1 MKSTLF
7 NMVMVLFVI
16 TLLAS
21 AGVGAVHM
29 ITEEPIAE
37 ARVKA
42 TREALKQ
49 VLPEF
54 DETEVLRDTIE
65 NLPVTVHTASE
76 GGRVVGYA
84 VESMTKNGFSGVI
97 RLMVGFAPD
106 GQILNIRVLEQ
117 AETPGL
123 GTKMVGA
130 GNPLEKSFVGRN
142 PAQMKLGVKKDG
154 GDVDALTAATISS
167 RAYVDAVSRAYKAYC
182 EKAGVEA
189 AVNTVS
195 GASNTQ
201 NAGADGTS
209 GASAT
214 RDAGADGASGASN
227 NQETETEAATGATAA
242 RPNAEAGTRAAGEDR
257 YRERGLEREG
267 RSNRLQRGSQT
278 VNNAQEGGQN
288 E

>member
-54 DETEVLRDTIE
+54 DETEDTALTVE

-76 GGRVVGYA
+76 KGRVVGYA

-123 GTKMVGA
+123 GTKMVDA

-167 RAYVDAVSRAYKAYC
+167 RAYVDAMARAYAAYKQIA
-182 EKAGVEA
+182 EGVAPA
-189 AVNTVS
+189 ASDT
-195 GASNTQ
+195 
-201 NAGADGTS
+201 
-209 GASAT
+209 
-214 RDAGADGASGASN
+214 ASGA
-227 NQETETEAATGATAA
+227 TATGGDAAAAADSAAGATA
-242 RPNAEAGTRAAGEDR
+242 
-257 YRERGLEREG
+257 
-267 RSNRLQRGSQT
+267 QT
-278 VNNAQEGGQN
+278 GDNAQKGGDN

>member
-76 GGRVVGYA
+76 KGRVVGYA

-123 GTKMVGA
+123 GTKMVDA
-130 GNPLEKSFVGRN
+130 GNPLERVLS
-142 PAQMKLGVKKDG
+142 
-154 GDVDALTAATISS
+154 
-167 RAYVDAVSRAYKAYC
+167 
-182 EKAGVEA
+182 AGI
-189 AVNTVS
+189 
-195 GASNTQ
+195 
-201 NAGADGTS
+201 
-209 GASAT
+209 
-214 RDAGADGASGASN
+214 
-227 NQETETEAATGATAA
+227 
-242 RPNAEAGTRAAGEDR
+242 RPK
-257 YRERGLEREG
+257 
-267 RSNRLQRGSQT
+267 
-278 VNNAQEGGQN
+278 
-288 E
+288 

>member
-54 DETEVLRDTIE
+54 DETEDTALTVE

-76 GGRVVGYA
+76 KGRVVGYA

-123 GTKMVGA
+123 GTKMVDA

-167 RAYVDAVSRAYKAYC
+167 RAYVDAMARAYAAYKRIA
-182 EKAGVEA
+182 EGVAPA
-189 AVNTVS
+189 ASDT
-195 GASNTQ
+195 
-201 NAGADGTS
+201 
-209 GASAT
+209 
-214 RDAGADGASGASN
+214 ASGA
-227 NQETETEAATGATAA
+227 TATGGDAAAAADSAAGATA
-242 RPNAEAGTRAAGEDR
+242 
-257 YRERGLEREG
+257 
-267 RSNRLQRGSQT
+267 QT
-278 VNNAQEGGQN
+278 GDNAQKGGDN

>member
-54 DETEVLRDTIE
+54 DETEDTALTVE

-123 GTKMVGA
+123 GTKMVDA
-130 GNPLEKSFVGRN
+130 GNSLEKSFVGRN

-167 RAYVDAVSRAYKAYC
+167 RAYVDAVSRVRTVLRALRLPEMRERMVRPVLRTIKKRERKPRRARRLLGRMQRPGRELRVKSGIESGDWS
-182 EKAGVEA
+182 EKAVP
-189 AVNTVS
+189 T
-195 GASNTQ
+195 AS
-201 NAGADGTS
+201 S
-209 GASAT
+209 
-214 RDAGADGASGASN
+214 
-227 NQETETEAATGATAA
+227 EEV
-242 RPNAEAGTRAAGEDR
+242 RP
-257 YRERGLEREG
+257 
-267 RSNRLQRGSQT
+267 
-278 VNNAQEGGQN
+278 
-288 E
+288 

>member
-54 DETEVLRDTIE
+54 DETEDTALTVE

-123 GTKMVGA
+123 GTKMVDA
-130 GNPLEKSFVGRN
+130 GNSLEKSFVGRN

-167 RAYVDAVSRAYKAYC
+167 RAYADAVARAY
-182 EKAGVEA
+182 EA
-189 AVNTVS
+189 FKV
-195 GASNTQ
+195 
-201 NAGADGTS
+201 
-209 GASAT
+209 
-214 RDAGADGASGASN
+214 ASGA
-227 NQETETEAATGATAA
+227 QESTDGVSGTTA
-242 RPNAEAGTRAAGEDR
+242 PH
-257 YRERGLEREG
+257 EG
-267 RSNRLQRGSQT
+267 YD
-278 VNNAQEGGQN
+278 AQEGGDN

>member
-54 DETEVLRDTIE
+54 DETEDTALTVE

-123 GTKMVGA
+123 GTKMVDA

-142 PAQMKLGVKKDG
+142 PAQMKLGVKKD

-201 NAGADGTS
+201 NASADGTS

-227 NQETETEAATGATAA
+227 NQETGAEAATGATAA
-242 RPNAEAGTRAAGEDR
+242 RPNAEAGTRAAGEER

-278 VNNAQEGGQN
+278 VNNAQEGGRN
-288 E
+288 

>member
-54 DETEVLRDTIE
+54 DETEDTALTVE

-106 GQILNIRVLEQ
+106 GQILNILVLEQ

-123 GTKMVGA
+123 GTKMVDA
-130 GNPLEKSFVGRN
+130 GNSLEGRRRSCREHRFGCFEYSKCGCGRYFGRFGYPRCGSGWCVRCFEQSRN
-142 PAQMKLGVKKDG
+142 GNGSRDG
-154 GDVDALTAATISS
+154 
-167 RAYVDAVSRAYKAYC
+167 R
-182 EKAGVEA
+182 
-189 AVNTVS
+189 
-195 GASNTQ
+195 
-201 NAGADGTS
+201 DGC
-209 GASAT
+209 SAECRG
-214 RDAGADGASGASN
+214 RDASCG
-227 NQETETEAATGATAA
+227 
-242 RPNAEAGTRAAGEDR
+242 
-257 YRERGLEREG
+257 
-267 RSNRLQRGSQT
+267 
-278 VNNAQEGGQN
+278 
-288 E
+288 

>member
-54 DETEVLRDTIE
+54 DETEDTALTVE

-123 GTKMVGA
+123 GTKMVDA

-167 RAYVDAVSRAYKAYC
+167 RAYVDAMARAYAAYKQIA
-182 EKAGVEA
+182 EGVAPA
-189 AVNTVS
+189 ASDT
-195 GASNTQ
+195 
-201 NAGADGTS
+201 
-209 GASAT
+209 
-214 RDAGADGASGASN
+214 ASGA
-227 NQETETEAATGATAA
+227 TATGGDAAAAADSAAGATA
-242 RPNAEAGTRAAGEDR
+242 
-257 YRERGLEREG
+257 
-267 RSNRLQRGSQT
+267 QT
-278 VNNAQEGGQN
+278 GDNAQKGGDN

>member
-76 GGRVVGYA
+76 KGRVVGYA

-123 GTKMVGA
+123 GTK
-130 GNPLEKSFVGRN
+130 
-142 PAQMKLGVKKDG
+142 
-154 GDVDALTAATISS
+154 
-167 RAYVDAVSRAYKAYC
+167 
-182 EKAGVEA
+182 
-189 AVNTVS
+189 
-195 GASNTQ
+195 
-201 NAGADGTS
+201 TS

-242 RPNAEAGTRAAGEDR
+242 RPNAEAGTRAAGEER

>member
-54 DETEVLRDTIE
+54 DETEDTALTVE

-201 NAGADGTS
+201 NASADGTS

-242 RPNAEAGTRAAGEDR
+242 RPNAEAGSVKAVPTASSEEVRP
-257 YRERGLEREG
+257 
-267 RSNRLQRGSQT
+267 
-278 VNNAQEGGQN
+278 
-288 E
+288 

>member
-76 GGRVVGYA
+76 KGRVVGYA

-123 GTKMVGA
+123 GTKMVDA

-167 RAYVDAVSRAYKAYC
+167 RAYVDAINRAWMAYKSVATGT
-182 EKAGVEA
+182 APTDVS
-189 AVNTVS
+189 S
-195 GASNTQ
+195 GA
-201 NAGADGTS
+201 TS
-209 GASAT
+209 
-214 RDAGADGASGASN
+214 
-227 NQETETEAATGATAA
+227 
-242 RPNAEAGTRAAGEDR
+242 AAGDSAE
-257 YRERGLEREG
+257 E
-267 RSNRLQRGSQT
+267 QT
-278 VNNAQEGGQN
+278 NGPAAQEGGQN

>member
-54 DETEVLRDTIE
+54 DETEDTALTVE

-76 GGRVVGYA
+76 KGRVVGYA

-123 GTKMVGA
+123 GTKMVDA

-209 GASAT
+209 G
-214 RDAGADGASGASN
+214 GDGASGASN
-227 NQETETEAATGATAA
+227 NQETGAEAATGATAA
-242 RPNAEAGTRAAGEDR
+242 RPNAEAGTRAAGEER

-278 VNNAQEGGQN
+278 VNNAQEGGRN

>member
-76 GGRVVGYA
+76 KGRVVGYA

-123 GTKMVGA
+123 GTKMVDA

-167 RAYVDAVSRAYKAYC
+167 RAYVDAMARAYAAYKQIA
-182 EKAGVEA
+182 EGVAPA
-189 AVNTVS
+189 ASDT
-195 GASNTQ
+195 
-201 NAGADGTS
+201 
-209 GASAT
+209 
-214 RDAGADGASGASN
+214 ASGA
-227 NQETETEAATGATAA
+227 TATGGDAAAAADSAAGATA
-242 RPNAEAGTRAAGEDR
+242 
-257 YRERGLEREG
+257 
-267 RSNRLQRGSQT
+267 QT
-278 VNNAQEGGQN
+278 GDNAQKGGDN